1 MDISHIRLGIMTMIL
16 VVLKH
21 CIEVGPMMILR
32 TVLGHEHDVFDT
44 CTSSSS
50 HRLVEY
56 LIVIMI
62 MPHRCSDSTCGAEAV
77 RFGRV
82 P

>member
-44 CTSSSS
+44 HHHPLIVWLNTSS
-50 HRLVEY
+50 L
-56 LIVIMI
+56 
-62 MPHRCSDSTCGAEAV
+62 
-77 RFGRV
+77 
-82 P
+82 